1 VEERKMAKNSTA
13 MGVAIIAGLLLLISG
28 VNGIAAWSE
37 IKNFVI
43 ENIADN
49 FVIQIVFVILI
60 FIASLGGLSVIAGG
74 LLIGKN
80 KVGTGK
86 FLIALGAGLGLIGLL
101 ISIYIGYTEG
111 SLTIGSFFSV
121 GVIGLILSIVAR
133 LIAKK

>member
-1 VEERKMAKNSTA
+1 
-13 MGVAIIAGLLLLISG
+13 
-28 VNGIAAWSE
+28 
-37 IKNFVI
+37 
-43 ENIADN
+43 
-49 FVIQIVFVILI
+49 VILI